1 MRSARKSTPE
11 SAPTRRPRADTEPC
25 LQDTVRLSA
34 DGLAKVLGDLEARV
48 LRVVW
53 ALGAPAPA
61 RVVHARVVEEH
72 PVAPLTV
79 ITVLNKLVDKRIL
92 TRHKEQ
98 DLYHYAARLSEDA
111 FVELACRRV
120 VEGIL
125 SFEPAKVA
133 ACVVDV
139 LAEREPA
146 HLDALAQLVQQARAA
161 RDGSGAGDAGAD
173 AAAGRPGEVSIHA
186 SATGAPGLDAPAM
199 RAPGTDAPAP
209 PDAAARAPRAASR
222 GRARGTR

>member
-1 MRSARKSTPE
+1 MRSARKSTP
-11 SAPTRRPRADTEPC
+11 ARRPRTDAAPR

-48 LRVVW
+48 LRVIW

-61 RVVHARVVEEH
+61 RLVHARVIEEH

-111 FVELACRRV
+111 FVEMACRRV

-161 RDGSGAGDAGAD
+161 RDGSGAGAVESDADAGS
-173 AAAGRPGEVSIHA
+173 PGDGSMHV
-186 SATGAPGLDAPAM
+186 PAM
-199 RAPGTDAPAP
+199 DTPAAPDTP
-209 PDAAARAPRAASR
+209 ARAARAASR

>member
-1 MRSARKSTPE
+1 M
-11 SAPTRRPRADTEPC
+11 
-25 LQDTVRLSA
+25 RLSA

-48 LRVVW
+48 LQVIW

-98 DLYHYAARLSEDA
+98 ELYHYAARLSQDA
-111 FVELACRRV
+111 FVAMACRRV

-161 RDGSGAGDAGAD
+161 RDGSGVGGAPSGAD
-173 AAAGRPGEVSIHA
+173 VGTPGDVSRHA
-186 SATGAPGLDAPAM
+186 TAMGASE
-199 RAPGTDAPAP
+199 APGTS
-209 PDAAARAPRAASR
+209 ARERAASR
-222 GRARGTR
+222 GRARGTA